1 MSAELLAFRTEL
13 TEDATPAVDEAED
26 FLDLPPIMSP
36 GTLAKILEVTPQ
48 TLARWRDPK
57 QAGEGPR
64 FIKVP
69 GSQLIRYLRADVVAW
84 LKECAEAAA

>member
-1 MSAELLAFRTEL
+1 MSAELLAFRT
-13 TEDATPAVDEAED
+13 TPNSEEAPVVESVEGL
-26 FLDLPPIMSP
+26 LDLPPVMSP

-57 QAGEGPR
+57 QAGEGPK